1 LGLPPWPPP
10 PARFSRNPL
19 PGHSIG
25 TSLRRSEPIRA
36 PIPQPEEAA
45 MRVSLVCGLAGITV
59 LLGACSSD
67 STGPI
72 NGQPIHLTQAEVSAL
87 ESQVTKLAP
96 VFPELAFLAD
106 SVSVV
111 LQAGA
116 EADPVDITTDL
127 GAGPFYAVG
136 LQRAFSNGATSF
148 TTFDFIAFNDPANP
162 TDFIIVD
169 GYAPGDGP
177 TTPQSASGSFG
188 DASSGIVFTGHL
200 FHVSDN
206 VVLAWRAL
214 AGTASMATGTTG
226 GDCVAF
232 QGTAGV
238 TCTQAAM
245 QASIEITQSEPQS
258 ATQGGES
265 RSASL
270 SSASVAGVLLSFE
283 FP

>member
-1 LGLPPWPPP
+1 MRAALPP
-10 PARFSRNPL
+10 
-19 PGHSIG
+19 
-25 TSLRRSEPIRA
+25 
-36 PIPQPEEAA
+36 PEEVT
-45 MRVSLVCGLAGITV
+45 MRASLVCSLAAVTA
-59 LLGACSSD
+59 LLAACSGD
-67 STGPI
+67 STGPV
-72 NGQPIHLTQAEVSAL
+72 NGQPIHLTQAEATAL
-87 ESQVTKLAP
+87 DSQVTKLAP

-116 EADPVDITTDL
+116 EADPVAITTDL
-127 GAGPFYAVG
+127 GSGPFYAVG

-206 VVLAWRAL
+206 SLLAWRAT

-245 QASIEITQSEPQS
+245 QASIDITESEPQS
-258 ATQGGES
+258 VAQGGES
-265 RSASL
+265 LSASL
-270 SSASVAGVLLSFE
+270 SSACVAGVLLNFG

>member
-1 LGLPPWPPP
+1 MRASLPK
-10 PARFSRNPL
+10 
-19 PGHSIG
+19 
-25 TSLRRSEPIRA
+25 
-36 PIPQPEEAA
+36 PEEIAVRA
-45 MRVSLVCGLAGITV
+45 SLVCGLVGVAA
-59 LLGACSSD
+59 LLGACSGD

-72 NGQPIHLTQAEVSAL
+72 NGQPIHLTQAEATAL
-87 ESQVTKLAP
+87 DSQVTKLAP

-148 TTFDFIAFNDPANP
+148 TTFDFIAFNDPSNP

-169 GYAPGDGP
+169 GYAPGDGVTP
-177 TTPQSASGSFG
+177 PQSASGSFG
-188 DASSGIVFTGHL
+188 DGSSGIVFSGHL
-200 FHVSDN
+200 FHVSGDSL
-206 VVLAWRAL
+206 LAWRAT
-214 AGTASMATGTTG
+214 AGTASVATGTTG
-226 GDCVAF
+226 GDCIAF

-238 TCTQAAM
+238 TCTQAAL
-245 QASIEITQSEPQS
+245 QVSLDITQSEPQS
-258 ATQGGES
+258 ASQGGES
-265 RSASL
+265 RGASL
-270 SSASVAGVLLSFE
+270 ASVSVAGVLLNFG